1 MARKQRK
8 MIQIADPD
16 LFAKTKDVL
25 VKFGEH
31 LDGSRTITET
41 RALAIMVR
49 TAASFYGTG
58 ERLMLVNWADTQS
71 FIVRTAERL
80 ADEVIAANCEAMSEA
95 MGLKITFRREGQK
108 YFFEYRNSE
117 GNVRTLVYDKG
128 AQTPKDVGVN

>member
-16 LFAKTKDVL
+16 LFAKTKAVL

-31 LDGSRTITET
+31 LDGRRTITET
-41 RALAIMVR
+41 RALAIMIR

-58 ERLMLVNWADTQS
+58 ERLMLVDFAETQS
-71 FIVRTAERL
+71 HIVRTAERL
-80 ADEVIAANCEAMSEA
+80 ADEVIAASSQAMSEA
-95 MGLKITFRREGQK
+95 IGLKITFRREGQK

>member
-1 MARKQRK
+1 

-31 LDGSRTITET
+31 LDGRRTITET

-58 ERLMLVNWADTQS
+58 ERLMLVNWD
-71 FIVRTAERL
+71 ERQEHIARASEEL
-80 ADEVIAANCEAMSEA
+80 TDEIIASYCRGMSEF
-95 MGLKITFRREGQK
+95 LHTKITVKREGK
-108 YFFEYRNSE
+108 RYSFESHHPE
-117 GNVRTLVYDKG
+117 GKVLNFVYEKLKHDAPAIG
-128 AQTPKDVGVN
+128 PMGS

>member
-1 MARKQRK
+1 

-16 LFAKTKDVL
+16 LFSKTKNVL

-41 RALAIMVR
+41 RALAIMIR

-58 ERLMLVNWADTQS
+58 ERLDAGGFRPNARS
-71 FIVRTAERL
+71 HIVRTAEAL
-80 ADEVIAANCEAMSEA
+80 ADEVIAASSQAMGEA
-95 MGLKITFRREGQK
+95 MGLKITFRREGQR
-108 YFFEYRNSE
+108 YFFEFRNSE

-128 AQTPKDVGVN
+128 GQTAKVTWG

>member
-1 MARKQRK
+1 MAKRKQRK

-41 RALAIMVR
+41 RALAIMIR

-58 ERLMLVNWADTQS
+58 ERLMLGELG
-71 FIVRTAERL
+71 RHK
-80 ADEVIAANCEAMSEA
+80 IAYRANCRS
-95 MGLKITFRREGQK
+95 
-108 YFFEYRNSE
+108 
-117 GNVRTLVYDKG
+117 
-128 AQTPKDVGVN
+128 VGR

>member
-31 LDGSRTITET
+31 LDGRRTITET
-41 RALAIMVR
+41 RALAIMIR
-49 TAASFYGTG
+49 TAASFFGTG
-58 ERLMLVNWADTQS
+58 ERLMLVDWGETQS
-71 FIVRTAERL
+71 HIVRTGEAL
-80 ADEVIAANCEAMSEA
+80 ADEVIAASSQAMGEA
-95 MGLKITFRREGQK
+95 MGLKITFRRERQR
-108 YFFEYRNSE
+108 YFFEFRNSE

-128 AQTPKDVGVN
+128 AHTSKDVGVN